1 MKEKGARIINLYGGP
16 GCSKSTTAAGIFSVL
31 KLHGVNCEL
40 CTEYAKDLTWESRN
54 MTLQNQIYIFGKQYH
69 RLWRVVNQVDVVITD
84 SPILLSNI
92 YDTNNDGAFR
102 NLVLDTYNKFNNYN
116 FFLERAKKYNPSGR
130 SQSLEEAINVD
141 SIIKRRLDEYK
152 ITHKHVIGDYSCIN
166 SISMIMLD
174 ELSINNR
181 FSIAMV

>member
-92 YDTNNDGAFR
+92 YDTNNDEAFR
-102 NLVLDTYNKFNNYN
+102 NLVLDTYNKFNNY
-116 FFLERAKKYNPSGR
+116 
-130 SQSLEEAINVD
+130 
-141 SIIKRRLDEYK
+141 
-152 ITHKHVIGDYSCIN
+152 
-166 SISMIMLD
+166 
-174 ELSINNR
+174 
-181 FSIAMV
+181 